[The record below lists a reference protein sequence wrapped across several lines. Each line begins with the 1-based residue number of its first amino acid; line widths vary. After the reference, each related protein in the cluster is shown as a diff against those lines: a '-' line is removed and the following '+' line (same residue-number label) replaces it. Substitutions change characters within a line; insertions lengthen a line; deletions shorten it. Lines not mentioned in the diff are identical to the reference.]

1 MTGMAET
8 TSTGTAL
15 GPRFAQALATR
26 DSDGLRS
33 VLHPDV
39 DFRALT
45 PNRVWEAHDPDAV
58 LDIVFGDWFAPP
70 DEVDEVLLLES
81 DAFADREQLR
91 FRFRG
96 RNGDGPMVVEQQGY
110 LAERDG
116 RIGWMRLVCSG
127 QRPRPDA

>member
-45 PNRVWEAHDPDAV
+45 PNRVWEAHDPNAV

-127 QRPRPDA
+127 QRSQPDP

>member
-1 MTGMAET
+1 MNGMAGT
-8 TSTGTAL
+8 TSTASAL
-15 GPRFAQALATR
+15 GPRFAQALAAR
-26 DSDGLRS
+26 DSDALRS

-45 PNRVWEAHDPDAV
+45 PNRFWEAHDHDAV
-58 LDIVFGDWFAPP
+58 LDIVFGHWFAPP
-70 DEVDEVLLLES
+70 DEVDEVVLLES

-96 RNGDGPMVVEQQGY
+96 RNGDGPMVVEQQAF

-116 RIGWMRLVCSG
+116 LIGWMRIVCSG
-127 QRPRPDA
+127 QRSPA